1 MLRKM
6 KLIILFSLYVV
17 LSPGLASALGL
28 GQLKVQ
34 SALNENLHAEIELIT
49 VSDEEL
55 KTLKAGLAENILFQT
70 NRLPVT
76 DELKSLTFGIVGVG
90 RKHYIRID
98 SSQPFTQANTSFF
111 LKVESSSGVLVRKYK
126 IVLSSNLK
134 PAVSATVQMP
144 DQAKEK
150 SGQAKAVRVV
160 VSNGQTLW
168 SIASQYTVA
177 SDVSGS
183 QMMLAIQ
190 TVNPDAFNVS
200 NINELKKGSVLII
213 PTLAE
218 ARSIKPAQALN
229 QVKQQVQ
236 QWKQHRALQASIP
249 NTRLPTVKV
258 DSKQKLSIL
267 AKTADAPANTNST
280 SIELTGLQ
288 QQKQLL
294 QEQLGSKEEQNLE
307 LRNRLDNLERVLQK
321 QEAIISVQ
329 NQQLAQLQLILERF
343 ENLAPQSP
351 KASPSANPAE
361 TSVIAGSALNIE
373 IKAFFDRFLVLSD
386 QALDAS
392 KQAWWKL
399 KAWLQQRSIAFL
411 LGVPTVSLWLL
422 VMLMML
428 LLRRRKSEAVS
439 APDEPHV
446 AAAEVPV
453 EMQRSAAPK
462 EPEAIILDDDVLKDL
477 VGDVPDF
484 EIDDAPEEL
493 PEDAATKLALV
504 TVLVEMGDYSA
515 AKESLHEVIAEG
527 NAEQVKRAQQILA
540 TLVDAE

>member
-134 PAVSATVQMP
+134 PAVSAVVQMP

-267 AKTADAPANTNST
+267 AKIADAPANTNST

-351 KASPSANPAE
+351 SANPAE

-399 KAWLQQRSIAFL
+399 KAWLQQRSIAFI

>member
-111 LKVESSSGVLVRKYK
+111 LKVESSRGVLVRKYK

-134 PAVSATVQMP
+134 PAVSAVVQMP

-351 KASPSANPAE
+351 SANPAE

-399 KAWLQQRSIAFL
+399 KAWLQQRSIAFI